1 MLVPVQFRIIRDLG
15 WTAQGYDWVTI
26 EHREIFTIH
35 YFACPGF
42 RLRQRLGPMDSTP
55 LLMLGLPKGSL
66 EEATIK
72 LFSKAGFKIS
82 KSSRSYRPSFDDAAL
97 DGRFVR
103 AQEVSRYV
111 EHGYFDCGLTGQ
123 DWVRENDS
131 DIVEVCDLVYSRA
144 SNRRSRWVVAVPET
158 SPVQKVEDL
167 EGKRIAT
174 EVVNITR
181 KFLEAR
187 GVSATVEF
195 SWGATE
201 VKVPDLVDAIVDL
214 TETGNSLRANK
225 LRIVD
230 TLLETNTVLIANKTA
245 WEDERKRKKL
255 ESIAML
261 LQAALEADAKVGLKL
276 NIEKA
281 KLATVLHNLPSLRN
295 PTINRLADETWVA
308 IDTVIDETVV
318 REIIPELKAHG
329 AEGIIEYPL
338 NKVVY

>member
-1 MLVPVQFRIIRDLG
+1 M
-15 WTAQGYDWVTI
+15 
-26 EHREIFTIH
+26 EN
-35 YFACPGF
+35 
-42 RLRQRLGPMDSTP
+42 TP

-66 EEATIK
+66 QDSTIK
-72 LFSKAGFKIS
+72 LFGKAGFNIS
-82 KSSRSYRPSFDDAAL
+82 VSSRSYRPSIDDEEL

-131 DIVEVCDLVYSRA
+131 DVVEVCSLVYSRA
-144 SNRRSRWVVAVPET
+144 SNKRSKWIIAVPEA
-158 SPVQKVEDL
+158 SPVQTVKDL

-181 KFLEAR
+181 EYLKDN
-187 GVSATVEF
+187 GVNAEVEF

-214 TETGNSLRANK
+214 TETGNSIRANK

-230 TLLETNTVLIANKTA
+230 TLLYTNTVLIANKA
-245 WEDERKRKKL
+245 SWENPEKRKKI
-255 ESIAML
+255 ENIAML
-261 LQAALEADAKVGLKL
+261 LQAALEANSKVGLKL
-276 NIEKA
+276 NIERA
-281 KLATVLHNLPSLRN
+281 KLESVLADLPALRN
-295 PTINRLADETWVA
+295 PTVNRLTDESWVA
-308 IDTVIDETVV
+308 IDTILDEKTV
-318 REIIPELKAHG
+318 REIIPALKAHG

-338 NKVVY
+338 NKVVF

>member
-1 MLVPVQFRIIRDLG
+1 ME
-15 WTAQGYDWVTI
+15 T
-26 EHREIFTIH
+26 
-35 YFACPGF
+35 
-42 RLRQRLGPMDSTP
+42 TP

-66 EEATIK
+66 EEATIG
-72 LFSKAGFKIS
+72 LFAKAGFNIS
-82 KSSRSYRPSFDDAAL
+82 KSSRSYRPSFDDAEL

-123 DWVRENDS
+123 DWVRENAS
-131 DIVEVCDLVYSRA
+131 DVVEVCDLVYSRA
-144 SNRRSRWVVAVPET
+144 SNRRSRWVLAVPES
-158 SPVQKVEDL
+158 SPIKTVKDL

-174 EVVNITR
+174 EVVSIVGD
-181 KFLEAR
+181 FLKEH
-187 GVSATVEF
+187 GVKAEVEF

-230 TLLETNTVLIANKTA
+230 TLLYTNTVLIANKAA
-245 WEDERKRKKL
+245 WENEEKRRKI

-261 LQAALEADAKVGLKL
+261 LKAALEAHSKVGLKL
-276 NIEKA
+276 NIEKD
-281 KLATVLHNLPSLRN
+281 KLDSILADLPALRN
-295 PTINRLADETWVA
+295 PTINRLTDENWVA
-308 IDTVIDETVV
+308 IDTIIDEKVV
-318 REIIPELKAHG
+318 REIIPELKARG
-329 AEGIIEYPL
+329 AEGIVEYPL